1 MTGAESLLPVA
12 DRARVRRA
20 ALRLVRA
27 DGRAFVAALLLN
39 ALAAGAGLVGPW
51 LVGRIVDDVRGGQG
65 VGAVDR
71 LAPWILVC
79 ALAQLLLARWA
90 RDVGYRFGERTLARV
105 REQYVER
112 VLALPASVV
121 ERAGTGDLTARGT
134 ADVAIVG
141 TTLRDV
147 GPELLVSTVQALF
160 VLVAVFALDPLLGAF
175 GLLGLTPIWL
185 ALRWYLRRA
194 RDGYLAEGAAT
205 SQVAEIVAST
215 AAGARTVEAFGLQER
230 RTAASRD
237 ALEQSRRTRFYT
249 LFLRTVFFPAV
260 EVTYTVPV
268 VGVLLLG
275 GWLHQRGTIG
285 VGAVVAAA
293 LYLRQFTEPL
303 DQILMRVEQLQSSS
317 ASFARVE
324 GLAQAPPGKPTGTA
338 PPPCGDTGG
347 LSRAGDEDTGGPAR
361 SAVGGA
367 KGPAPASG
375 RRAADPAQA
384 GDRDTAEPTRP
395 GHSDTRGPARTGGG
409 NTGGPAQASGGNT
422 AGPARAGGSD
432 AAGPSPARRGESARP
447 VHAHGGD
454 SARLAQAPCGESGA
468 RSPVPAD
475 DRIDVRGVRYAYERG
490 GEVLRGVDLT
500 VRPGERLA
508 VVGPSG
514 AGKTTLSRLL
524 AGVDRPG
531 TGTVTVGGVPVADL
545 EPELLRRQVVLVTQE
560 HHVFLG
566 TVRDNL
572 LIAEPDATDDDLW
585 AALATVGADDWVRD
599 LPDGLDT
606 RLGAGGRPTDG
617 SQAQQLALARVVLAD
632 PHTLILDEATA
643 LLDPTTARHAERAL
657 AAVLQGRT
665 VIAIAHRLHT
675 AHDAD
680 RVAVMEDGRLTELGT
695 HEDLVTAD
703 GPYAALWRTW
713 HGDTTER

>member
-1 MTGAESLLPVA
+1 MTTDRGLLPVA

-20 ALRLVRA
+20 AVRLVRA
-27 DGRAFVAALLLN
+27 DGRAFGAALVLN
-39 ALAAGAGLVGPW
+39 ALAAAAGLAGPW
-51 LVGRIVDDVRGGQG
+51 LVGRIVDEVRAGGG

-71 LAPWILVC
+71 LAVWILLC

-90 RDVGYRFGERTLARV
+90 RCVGYRFGERTLARV
-105 REQYVER
+105 REEYVDR
-112 VLALPASVV
+112 VLALPASTV

-134 ADVAIVG
+134 ADVAVVG
-141 TTLRDV
+141 TTLRDI
-147 GPELLVSTVQALF
+147 GPELLVYTVQALF
-160 VLVAVFALDPLLGAF
+160 VLGAVFALDPLLGLF
-175 GLLGLTPIWL
+175 GLLGLLPIWP

-205 SQVAEIVAST
+205 SEVAEIVAAT
-215 AAGARTVEAFGLQER
+215 AAGARTVEAFRLR
-230 RTAASRD
+230 RRRIAASRD
-237 ALEQSRRTRFYT
+237 TLERSRRTRFYT
-249 LFLRTVFFPAV
+249 LYLRSVFFPAV

-275 GWLHQRGTIG
+275 GWLHERGAVG

-303 DQILMRVEQLQSSS
+303 DQILMRVELLQSSS

-324 GLAQAPPGKPTGTA
+324 GLAQAP
-338 PPPCGDTGG
+338 
-347 LSRAGDEDTGGPAR
+347 
-361 SAVGGA
+361 
-367 KGPAPASG
+367 
-375 RRAADPAQA
+375 RAAAQD
-384 GDRDTAEPTRP
+384 GCAE
-395 GHSDTRGPARTGGG
+395 
-409 NTGGPAQASGGNT
+409 
-422 AGPARAGGSD
+422 
-432 AAGPSPARRGESARP
+432 
-447 VHAHGGD
+447 
-454 SARLAQAPCGESGA
+454 
-468 RSPVPAD
+468 PAD

-524 AGVDRPG
+524 AGIDTPSH
-531 TGTVTVGGVPVADL
+531 GTVTVGGVPVAAL
-545 EPELLRRQVVLVTQE
+545 EPDRLRRQVVLVTQE

-572 LIAEPDATDDDLW
+572 LIAEPAAGDADLW
-585 AALATVGADDWVRD
+585 AALAAVGADDWVRG
-599 LPDGLDT
+599 LPGALDA
-606 RLGAGGRPTDG
+606 RLGPHGHPTDG

-643 LLDPTTARHAERAL
+643 LLDPTTARHTEQAL
-657 AAVLQGRT
+657 AAVLESRT

-695 HEDLVTAD
+695 HEDLVAAD
-703 GPYAALWRTW
+703 GAYAALWRTW
-713 HGDTTER
+713 HGDGADS

>member
-1 MTGAESLLPVA
+1 MTAGEGLLPVA
-12 DRARVRRA
+12 DRAGVRRA
-20 ALRLVRA
+20 TVRLVRA
-27 DGRAFVAALLLN
+27 DGRAFTAALVLN
-39 ALAAGAGLVGPW
+39 ALAAGAGLAGPW
-51 LVGRIVDDVRGGQG
+51 LVGRIIDEVRAGHG
-65 VGAVDR
+65 VGAVDGPA
-71 LAPWILVC
+71 LLILVC

-90 RDVGYRFGERTLARV
+90 RYVGHRFGERTLARV
-105 REQYVER
+105 REEYVDR
-112 VLALPASVV
+112 VLALPASAV

-134 ADVAIVG
+134 ADVATVG

-147 GPELLVSTVQALF
+147 GPDLLVNTVQALF
-160 VLVAVFALDPLLGAF
+160 VLGAVFALDPLLGLF
-175 GLLGLTPIWL
+175 GVVCLTPVWL

-194 RDGYLAEGAAT
+194 RDGYLAEGAAN
-205 SQVAEIVAST
+205 SEVAEVVAST
-215 AAGARTVEAFGLQER
+215 AAGARTVEAFRLGGR
-230 RTAASRD
+230 RIRASRD
-237 ALEQSRRTRFYT
+237 ALERSRRTRLHT
-249 LFLRTVFFPAV
+249 LRLRTVFFPAV

-275 GWLHQRGTIG
+275 GWLHQRGAVG

-303 DQILMRVEQLQSSS
+303 DQILMRVEQLQSSG

-324 GLAQAPPGKPTGTA
+324 GLARAPRTDP
-338 PPPCGDTGG
+338 
-347 LSRAGDEDTGGPAR
+347 AGAC
-361 SAVGGA
+361 
-367 KGPAPASG
+367 PAPAG
-375 RRAADPAQA
+375 
-384 GDRDTAEPTRP
+384 
-395 GHSDTRGPARTGGG
+395 
-409 NTGGPAQASGGNT
+409 
-422 AGPARAGGSD
+422 
-432 AAGPSPARRGESARP
+432 
-447 VHAHGGD
+447 
-454 SARLAQAPCGESGA
+454 
-468 RSPVPAD
+468 

-524 AGVDRPG
+524 AGIDSPG
-531 TGTVTVGGVPVADL
+531 AGSVTVGGVPIASL

-572 LIAEPDATDDDLW
+572 LIAEPAATDAALW
-585 AALATVGADDWVRD
+585 AALTAVGADDWVRA
-599 LPDGLDT
+599 LPASLDT
-606 RLGAGGRPTDG
+606 VLGPGGHPTDA

-643 LLDPTTARHAERAL
+643 MLDPATARHAERAL
-657 AAVLQGRT
+657 AAVLQSRT

-695 HEDLVTAD
+695 HEDLVRA
-703 GPYAALWRTW
+703 GGAYASLWRTW
-713 HGDTTER
+713 HGDGAAD

>member
-1 MTGAESLLPVA
+1 MTAAERLLPVA

-51 LVGRIVDDVRGGQG
+51 LVGRIVDEVRGGQG
-65 VGAVDR
+65 AGAVDR

-90 RDVGYRFGERTLARV
+90 RYVGYRFGERTLARV

-134 ADVAIVG
+134 ADVAVVG

-147 GPELLVSTVQALF
+147 GPELLVNTVQALL

-175 GLLGLTPIWL
+175 GLLGLTPIWP

-215 AAGARTVEAFGLQER
+215 AAGARTVEAFGLRER
-230 RTAASRD
+230 RVAASRD
-237 ALEQSRRTRFYT
+237 ALEESRHTRLYT

-275 GWLHQRGTIG
+275 GWLHQRGAVG

-324 GLAQAPPGKPTGTA
+324 GLAQAP
-338 PPPCGDTGG
+338 
-347 LSRAGDEDTGGPAR
+347 
-361 SAVGGA
+361 
-367 KGPAPASG
+367 
-375 RRAADPAQA
+375 
-384 GDRDTAEPTRP
+384 
-395 GHSDTRGPARTGGG
+395 
-409 NTGGPAQASGGNT
+409 
-422 AGPARAGGSD
+422 
-432 AAGPSPARRGESARP
+432 RGET
-447 VHAHGGD
+447 
-454 SARLAQAPCGESGA
+454 GA
-468 RSPVPAD
+468 GSPVPAD

-524 AGVDRPG
+524 AGIDRPG
-531 TGTVTVGGVPVADL
+531 TGAVTVGGVPVAEL

-606 RLGAGGRPTDG
+606 RLGAGGRVTDG

-695 HEDLVTAD
+695 HEDLVTA
-703 GPYAALWRTW
+703 GGAYAALWRTW